1 MDRRR
6 ARAGLSCHAVR
17 VRDPKA
23 IVSHGY
29 DVVSRAYRADDADE
43 GEYAAW
49 LDLLEA
55 RVPPPAKVLDLGCG
69 CGVPVA
75 RRLSARYEVTGVD
88 LSPVQIERAR
98 TLVPS
103 ATFRWADMTELEFP
117 DASFDAVVCLFAI
130 IHVPLAEQPGFLRNV
145 ARWLR
150 PGGVLVATVGHRAWT
165 GVERDWLGVP
175 GGDMWWD
182 HADAATYRRWL
193 ADAGFVI
200 EDERFVPEGKGGH
213 TFVIAT
219 R

>member
-55 RVPPPAKVLDLGCG
+55 RLRAVRIASGTVYTRPTFTSAVL
-69 CGVPVA
+69 A
-75 RRLSARYEVTGVD
+75 RRDGK
-88 LSPVQIERAR
+88 P
-98 TLVPS
+98 
-103 ATFRWADMTELEFP
+103 
-117 DASFDAVVCLFAI
+117 
-130 IHVPLAEQPGFLRNV
+130 
-145 ARWLR
+145 
-150 PGGVLVATVGHRAWT
+150 
-165 GVERDWLGVP
+165 
-175 GGDMWWD
+175 
-182 HADAATYRRWL
+182 
-193 ADAGFVI
+193 
-200 EDERFVPEGKGGH
+200 RFS
-213 TFVIAT
+213 